1 LTTNLWLWVAFN
13 LVVAGM
19 LALDLGVFHRRSHTV
34 GVREALTWTA
44 VWIGLAMAFNLGIYL
59 TLGATP
65 ALEFLTGYLIEKS
78 LSLDN
83 IFVFVLIFGFFQV
96 PARYQHRVLFWGV
109 LGALAMRAGLIAA
122 GAALLARFHWVMYAF
137 GLFLVV
143 TGVRMALQRHA
154 SGDLSENR
162 ALRLVRRLIPVTDT
176 YHGER
181 FTVREAGRRL
191 ATPLLLALVLLELSD
206 LVFAVDSIPAIFAV
220 TRDPFL
226 VYTSNVF
233 AILGLRS
240 LYFLLAGVVGKFRYL
255 KLGLSVVLSFVGAKM
270 LLAEVRPV
278 PIAVSLAVILGVLAL
293 SVILSLAVP
302 EKRQAWADGLPAQ
315 GASSR

>member
-1 LTTNLWLWVAFN
+1 MTENLWLWVAFN
-13 LVVAGM
+13 LLVAGM
-19 LALDLGVFHRRSHTV
+19 LALDLGVFHRRSHVV
-34 GVREALTWTA
+34 GVPEALIWTA

-59 TLGATP
+59 TLGPTP

-96 PARYQHRVLFWGV
+96 PAQYQHRVLFWGV
-109 LGALAMRAGLIAA
+109 LGALVMRAGLIAA
-122 GAALLARFHWVMYAF
+122 GAALLARFHWVIYVF

-143 TGVRMALQRHA
+143 TGIRMALQRHG

-162 ALRLVRRLIPVTDT
+162 ALGLVRRLIPVTNA
-176 YHGER
+176 YHGQSFTIVER
-181 FTVREAGRRL
+181 GRRV

-240 LYFLLAGVVGKFRYL
+240 LYFLLAGVVGKFRFL
-255 KLGLSVVLSFVGAKM
+255 KLGLSVVLSFVGVKM

-278 PIAVSLAVILGVLAL
+278 PIALSLAVILGVLAL
-293 SVILSLAVP
+293 SIALSWIVP
-302 EKRQAWADGLPAQ
+302 EKRQASAKEAAP
-315 GASSR
+315 SSV